1 MTTQNWASEISW
13 VIDDVGSSEAY
24 SNYNTVVKSFCIPLG
39 VHTLAMSDS
48 YGDGWN
54 GATLSI
60 SSADGNRNFL
70 FGAGL
75 VGATSQGDATFTV
88 TAEGPGPNPWP
99 YS

>member
-1 MTTQNWASEISW
+1 MTTQSWASEISW
-13 VIDDVGSSEAY
+13 VIDGVGSSEAY
-24 SNYNTVVKSFCIPLG
+24 SNDNTVDRSFCIPLG

-54 GATLSI
+54 GGTLSI
-60 SSADGNRNFL
+60 SSVDGSRNFL
-70 FGAGL
+70 SGAGL
-75 VGATSQGDATFTV
+75 VGPKFQGDATFTV